1 MGQGEQSEKRQKLRK
16 LLIDLACMGVIGV
29 VLALIG
35 PFGSFQDPLALRLI
49 VWVGFA
55 YLGYF
60 LYAPIDGV
68 AQRLAPA
75 LDLPVWA
82 VRFVGVMVASLPMSV
97 AVWILPRLPDRLRW
111 PDAETALTQYFYVA
125 VVGGMITLLFTL
137 AQRGSVSEPT
147 KDQPL
152 PEDGSTAKE
161 SAPRFID
168 RLPPQLGTDLLA
180 LEMEDHY
187 VRAHTRLGS
196 ELVLMRL
203 GDAMAELE
211 GVDGRQV
218 HRSWWVARDAVEE
231 VRREGRNL
239 RLVLAR
245 GIEAPVSRNRASELK
260 AAGWL

>member
-1 MGQGEQSEKRQKLRK
+1 
-16 LLIDLACMGVIGV
+16 
-29 VLALIG
+29 
-35 PFGSFQDPLALRLI
+35 
-49 VWVGFA
+49 
-55 YLGYF
+55 
-60 LYAPIDGV
+60 
-68 AQRLAPA
+68 
-75 LDLPVWA
+75 LDLPVWG
-82 VRFVGVMVASLPMSV
+82 VRFVGVMVASVPMSV

-137 AQRGSVSEPT
+137 GQRGSVSEPKKEEAQS
-147 KDQPL
+147 KDESPA
-152 PEDGSTAKE
+152 PE
-161 SAPRFID
+161 SASRFID
-168 RLPPQLGTDLLA
+168 RLPAELGTDLLA

-203 GDAMAELE
+203 GDAIAELE

-239 RLVLAR
+239 RLVLSR
-245 GIEAPVSRNRASELK
+245 GIEAPVSRNRANELK
-260 AAGWL
+260 VAGWL